1 MKNKLIGIKDTA
13 ALLGWSQSKVR
24 AKCIAKRHP
33 DSRLRPVQKNRPWLW
48 DLEKIWNYAE
58 EEAHEK
64 WAMQMATYEDIVE
77 FLENVESEE
86 Q

>member
-48 DLEKIWNYAE
+48 DLEKIWNYADE
-58 EEAHEK
+58 KAIDK
-64 WAMQMATYEDIVE
+64 WARQKATYEVIAKYI
-77 FLENVESEE
+77 ESDES
-86 Q
+86 

>member
-1 MKNKLIGIKDTA
+1 MRTKLIGIRDTA
-13 ALLGWSQSKVR
+13 DLLGWSQSKVR

-48 DLEKIWNYAE
+48 NLEGIWGYAE

-64 WAMQMATYEDIVE
+64 WAMQRAIYEAI
-77 FLENVESEE
+77 ENLESEDK
-86 Q
+86 